1 MFFLNQSSDILNH
14 IIGLISMTPT
24 QSKSSHLDA
33 QNAWGNTP
41 LHWASLNGHLEA
53 VKALLAA
60 GAKTDMKNKAGHD
73 AIYEAEINSK
83 DSVVEW
89 LLQQDRGLDSRPG
102 EAEDLVRS
110 TNGEQETEMQRC
122 ESELIA
128 KTKDIALESS
138 T

>member
-1 MFFLNQSSDILNH
+1 
-14 IIGLISMTPT
+14 MTPT
-24 QSKSSHLDA
+24 QSKSSNLDA

-60 GAKTDMKNKAGHD
+60 GANMGTKNKAGHD

-83 DSVVEW
+83 NSVAEW
-89 LLQQDRGLDSRPG
+89 LLQQDRGLESRSG
-102 EAEDLVRS
+102 EDLDLVSS
-110 TNGEQETEMQRC
+110 TNGETEIEMQRC
-122 ESELIA
+122 DEVVA
-128 KTKDIALESS
+128 KTKDIALEPS

>member
-1 MFFLNQSSDILNH
+1 MTT
-14 IIGLISMTPT
+14 TPT
-24 QSKSSHLDA
+24 QSSKSSSHLLDA

-60 GAKTDMKNKAGHD
+60 GANMDVKNKAGHD

-89 LLQQDRGLDSRPG
+89 LLQQDRGGLDSRPG
-102 EAEDLVRS
+102 EAEEDLVRRS
-110 TNGEQETEMQRC
+110 TNGEQEAEMMQRC
-122 ESELIA
+122 ESDLIA
-128 KTKDIALESS
+128 KTKDITLEPS